1 MNYETENIEFKASY
15 TDNIYKEI
23 IAFANTEGGTLYIG
37 VDNNGVACG
46 INDIDDVYTRITN
59 GVRDAIVPDITMF
72 IRYELQKN
80 DVIKISVS
88 EGSNKPYY
96 IKAKG
101 LKPSGVYI
109 RQGASCAPA
118 STEQIRLMIR
128 ESDGDNY
135 EEMRCAEQ
143 NLTFDEA
150 KKAFRENDVVF
161 SRKNYRALGITDS
174 TGDMYTNMALIVS
187 DQCNHTVKVAVY
199 ADESNTEFR
208 DTKEFT
214 GSVFEQLNETF
225 SYLMLCNKKTSSIE
239 GLKRFERYDY
249 PSEAIREALLNALV
263 HRDYSFS
270 GSIIVNVNDAQME
283 FVSLG
288 GLVSGLST
296 EDISSGISQPRN
308 KNLAN
313 VFFRLHLIESYG
325 TGIRRIFKMYEM
337 SKIQPYIKVTDHTFT
352 IVLPNMN
359 YNKANEPQK
368 LTNQEQTIIEY
379 IRENGQITDK
389 EIQDLLNVK
398 RTRAY
403 YLTRKMLDYGLITAN
418 GRGSNKKYILAV

>member
-368 LTNQEQTIIEY
+368 LTNQEQAIIEY
-379 IRENGQITDK
+379 IRKNGQITDK